1 MTFVKICGITNVDD
15 ALCALDAGADLLGFI
30 FYPPSPRSVSVEAAT
45 QIVNEVRRRLIADGR
60 RLVVGHPSS
69 VVTCVG
75 VFVKEAPAHV
85 LRVLHD
91 AGLDAAQLHGNSEE
105 DLIAMDGRAYL
116 AVKDWRVKSGE
127 SDLFHAPLSSP
138 HAPLPDLLLDANH
151 PTLWGGSGQRADA
164 SLAAQIAKQQ
174 RLLLAGGL
182 TPDNVADA
190 IRAVKPWGV
199 DVASG
204 TEATP
209 GIKDHAKVRAFVAN
223 AKRAGKS

>member
-15 ALCALDAGADLLGFI
+15 ALCAVDAGADLLGFI
-30 FYPPSPRSVSVEAAT
+30 FYPSSPRSVTVEAARE
-45 QIVNEVRRRLIADGR
+45 IVRDVRRATHLKGAS
-60 RLVVGHPSS
+60 H
-69 VVTCVG
+69 VTAVG
-75 VFVKEAPAHV
+75 VFVKETLAHV

-91 AGLDAAQLHGNSEE
+91 AGLDAAQLHGNSQE

-138 HAPLPDLLLDANH
+138 HTPLPDLLLDANH
-151 PTLWGGSGQRADA
+151 PTLWGGSGERADT

-209 GIKDHAKVRAFVAN
+209 GIKDHAKVHAFVAN